1 MSVKRAFKTLFE
13 IIIRDIKAKNTVK
26 RIQELK
32 LKNISQYYPKTTIFY
47 SDEKL
52 IALKEQLAHKAENR
66 KPRVNKEKLELA
78 DKVVAIMEV
87 GIAYRTAELAKILG
101 VSTQKLTP
109 ALGVAVENGTV
120 AKTIEKR
127 VAKYTRAVE

>member
-1 MSVKRAFKTLFE
+1 MTETKMTYAVALENAIEAVGAETP
-13 IIIRDIKAKNTVK
+13 VG
-26 RIQELK
+26 
-32 LKNISQYYPKTTIFY
+32 
-47 SDEKL
+47 EKL

-66 KPRVNKEKLELA
+66 KPRINKEKAELA
-78 DKVVAIMEV
+78 EKVVAIMEV

-109 ALGVAVENGTV
+109 ALGVAVENGTI
-120 AKTIEKR
+120 AKTVEKR